1 VTTGWREG
9 VERDLGRLTAE
20 LAQRAA
26 AIDDAYAAIDALSGW
41 GRVED
46 LEAAVAGLRDD
57 HATLLRVVD
66 ERELRAFASEGRLA
80 ALETAAEACSE
91 RLRTLEQAAMA
102 AAEEARRV
110 RAATDCREHDERL
123 RALERRLESGATLA
137 GDARSTER
145 MLISTMNDLPGWRI
159 EEVLGQVFG
168 LTVRS
173 RNVGSQLGASLES
186 LADGRAHAI
195 RRLVEEA
202 ERKGANAIFAFRFD
216 TSQLGTGTEVCAYG
230 TAVRA
235 RRAS

>member
-102 AAEEARRV
+102 AA
-110 RAATDCREHDERL
+110 D
-123 RALERRLESGATLA
+123 
-137 GDARSTER
+137 
-145 MLISTMNDLPGWRI
+145 
-159 EEVLGQVFG
+159 
-168 LTVRS
+168 
-173 RNVGSQLGASLES
+173 ES
-186 LADGRAHAI
+186 LADGRAHAT